1 MVMSVPLNPSGKSD
15 EERKCVLRSV
25 DEGGAAR
32 LRMAFG
38 PGRTISRAVEGLM
51 RHRTAGE
58 AGYMFDQAAHLLLH
72 KYSDPAGATLGA
84 LALHSMG
91 RLGERD
97 SWVQNLADDF
107 PWIPDGQIVHAA
119 LLAHSHDSKARLNGL
134 TRLVNACRRR
144 PMYTDGLSLGME
156 LLRHWPDDAMEDER
170 HKCLEGLADLAA
182 YADWHSL
189 NLTTYV

>member
-1 MVMSVPLNPSGKSD
+1 
-15 EERKCVLRSV
+15 
-25 DEGGAAR
+25 
-32 LRMAFG
+32 
-38 PGRTISRAVEGLM
+38 M

-58 AGYMFDQAAHLLLH
+58 AGYMFDVAADLLLH

-119 LLAHSHDSKARLNGL
+119 LLANSPDAQVRLDGLLKLLHS
-134 TRLVNACRRR
+134 CQRR

-156 LLRHWPDDAMEDER
+156 LLRHWPDGAMEDER
-170 HKCLEGLADLAA
+170 RTCLRGLADLAA